1 MVDEIGRKRMGT
13 NSADRR
19 DIIKDRIRR
28 RAEQNMTKARRK
40 ILELRRR
47 YKIKVER
54 NEEKM
59 AKRKN
64 YGEKLGP
71 TCVSLMQP
79 REKEKQKR
87 SAIGSLVPEKPKFSQ
102 AISHAPRIYGKRF
115 ELLKTNKIDKIV
127 SENNSR
133 KS

>member
-1 MVDEIGRKRMGT
+1 MVDEIGRKKVGT
-13 NSADRR
+13 DSADKR
-19 DIIKDRIRR
+19 DRIKDRIRR
-28 RAEQNMTKARRK
+28 RAEQSLAKSRRK

-47 YKIKVER
+47 YKLKVER

-59 AKRKN
+59 AKRKTH
-64 YGEKLGP
+64 GEKLGP

-102 AISHAPRIYGKRF
+102 ATSHAPRIYGKKF
-115 ELLKTNKIDKIV
+115 ELLKAK
-127 SENNSR
+127 
-133 KS
+133 